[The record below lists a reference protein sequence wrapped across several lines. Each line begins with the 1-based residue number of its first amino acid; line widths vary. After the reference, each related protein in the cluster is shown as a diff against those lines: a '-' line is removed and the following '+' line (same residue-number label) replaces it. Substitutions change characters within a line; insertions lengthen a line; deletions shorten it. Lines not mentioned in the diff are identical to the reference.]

1 MFVSKIFLG
10 FTKCLY
16 VECHE
21 SVSRWKVLNHQ
32 HFIMECNLY
41 AMHTIWWIHRQTIK
55 TKSKCYWFSQM
66 LDKMQQND
74 QQEMI
79 LNHINHK
86 ITFMLSNFCY
96 DQSDYVANS

>member
-1 MFVSKIFLG
+1 MQFTPFDGYTDTPSKQSQNATRI
-10 FTKCLY
+10 Y
-16 VECHE
+16 
-21 SVSRWKVLNHQ
+21 R
-32 HFIMECNLY
+32 I
-41 AMHTIWWIHRQTIK
+41 
-55 TKSKCYWFSQM
+55 SQM

-96 DQSDYVANS
+96 NQSDYVANS

>member
-1 MFVSKIFLG
+1 MD
-10 FTKCLY
+10 TQTHY
-16 VECHE
+16 EN
-21 SVSRWKVLNHQ
+21 KVKMLLAFN
-32 HFIMECNLY
+32 
-41 AMHTIWWIHRQTIK
+41 R
-55 TKSKCYWFSQM
+55 FSQM

-96 DQSDYVANS
+96 NQSDYVANS